1 MNPIV
6 ISQQTARRFVLGK
19 QGLWPGRRWNGK
31 KGTAQTIRACE
42 AVQLD
47 TLNIVAPSQAE
58 VKELLEG
65 WIEAGKMS
73 RVQIEGGRDTMQDL
87 QEYDPSEVLS
97 LTDYYLLIT
106 DSYAVSK

>member
-1 MNPIV
+1 M
-6 ISQQTARRFVLGK
+6 VLGK

-47 TLNIVAPSQAE
+47 PLNIIARSQAE

-65 WIEAGKMS
+65 WIEAGKVS
-73 RVQIEGGRDTMQDL
+73 RVQMREDGILCKTSKNMIPRR
-87 QEYDPSEVLS
+87 SCHS
-97 LTDYYLLIT
+97 LIT
-106 DSYAVSK
+106 IY